1 MTVKQDVGK
10 VEGEYNRPRRPDA
23 DTIAYL
29 RSLPLDLHAAF
40 DQITVFL
47 AQPNDT
53 EETVEYPHMLAA
65 ALSAID
71 EIRNEI
77 ASLAGDE
84 VAAEAIEVLAHIAG
98 PHSEIAIRKLLFGT
112 TGYALHLSTHRY
124 GSHVLQTILELAA
137 TSHSEIDLASHR
149 EAPPLDLVNEELP
162 SLAELLLQI
171 VEEIVPFTDDLAIHI
186 CGSHVLRS
194 LVCILGGVK
203 VVQQPG
209 SFGSQGPIR
218 RGKVKPKRKKS
229 KSAAPYAKESSQSN
243 LHQYLKYISNSRV
256 STSDERIRN
265 SLEQLVSAISGNQVR
280 EPGDLQ
286 HLACNASASPLLIV
300 ILRVLTYSAAV
311 GECKTKAR
319 NLEESGLERRVD
331 HHLSILQPEPKFV
344 AGSQAHNLAKRL
356 LCWQDSTSEQKWA
369 PDVIYGLSG
378 ETRGSHIL
386 ETVLRL
392 SSDEF
397 FESILEVG
405 GFLSKQ
411 SLQEFV
417 EHDVSNFVIQ
427 TALATI
433 RNEKQAEKFLE
444 VVAPLVVNGYVI
456 RGSNRRRGILWRL
469 TEMAARFPGIQKAT
483 LKVIREGFVIAGEV
497 QSKSNGL
504 VGCVP
509 KLLNM
514 KKAEETGGHLTLDVA
529 GTRTLFHLLRFE
541 AKYCEEV
548 LLGIADK
555 LEQDDLELLAKDGLG
570 SRCIWDG
577 VLEGPVQEA
586 HFSTAL
592 KRILKKLQGRWV
604 GLAADR
610 VGHHS
615 VIKLFRRLVDMG
627 DREKLVVELS
637 EGMHRLTGN
646 SMGRNVLDVC
656 SVREYNEVGYSEW
669 SSIVKKQLQ
678 REQWLKD
685 MVEKD
690 LADRAPKKKRDR
702 KRKRLDR
709 DATDKRAQSKGDL
722 SVDTIMDTF
731 SIPTRIEKE

>member
-1 MTVKQDVGK
+1 
-10 VEGEYNRPRRPDA
+10 
-23 DTIAYL
+23 
-29 RSLPLDLHAAF
+29 
-40 DQITVFL
+40 
-47 AQPNDT
+47 
-53 EETVEYPHMLAA
+53 
-65 ALSAID
+65 
-71 EIRNEI
+71 
-77 ASLAGDE
+77 
-84 VAAEAIEVLAHIAG
+84 
-98 PHSEIAIRKLLFGT
+98 
-112 TGYALHLSTHRY
+112 
-124 GSHVLQTILELAA
+124 
-137 TSHSEIDLASHR
+137 
-149 EAPPLDLVNEELP
+149 
-162 SLAELLLQI
+162 
-171 VEEIVPFTDDLAIHI
+171 
-186 CGSHVLRS
+186 
-194 LVCILGGVK
+194 
-203 VVQQPG
+203 
-209 SFGSQGPIR
+209 
-218 RGKVKPKRKKS
+218 
-229 KSAAPYAKESSQSN
+229 
-243 LHQYLKYISNSRV
+243 
-256 STSDERIRN
+256 
-265 SLEQLVSAISGNQVR
+265 
-280 EPGDLQ
+280 
-286 HLACNASASPLLIV
+286 
-300 ILRVLTYSAAV
+300 
-311 GECKTKAR
+311 
-319 NLEESGLERRVD
+319 
-331 HHLSILQPEPKFV
+331 
-344 AGSQAHNLAKRL
+344 
-356 LCWQDSTSEQKWA
+356 
-369 PDVIYGLSG
+369 
-378 ETRGSHIL
+378 
-386 ETVLRL
+386 LRL

-722 SVDTIMDTF
+722 SVDTIMDTI